1 MGAKGKSGASTFDA
15 QAFLDS
21 AGAAREVAAYRRSA
35 VIFSQGDAGDSVFY
49 IQTGGVKLSVVSTA
63 GREAIVAMLGPGDFF
78 GEGGLAGQSV
88 RRTTASAITPTSALV
103 IGKAEMMR
111 VLRAEHALSDRF
123 IAYMLSRNIRI
134 EEDLLDQLFDSTE
147 KGIARALLLRARYG
161 TKDKPDRILPQVS
174 PAALAKQV
182 GTTPERISAVL
193 EKFTRLGFIA
203 DRPAG
208 TEISTSLLSVV
219 LHD

>member
-1 MGAKGKSGASTFDA
+1 MGAKSNIDASTFDA

-21 AGAAREVAAYRRSA
+21 AGAAREVAAYRRSE
-35 VIFSQGDAGDSVFY
+35 VIFAQGDAGDSVFY
-49 IQTGGVKLSVVSTA
+49 IQAGGVKLSVVSTA

-88 RRTTASAITPTSALV
+88 RKTTATALTPTTVLV

-134 EEDLLDQLFDSTE
+134 EEDLLDQLFDTTE
-147 KGIARALLLRARYG
+147 KGLARSLLLRARYG
-161 TKDKPDRILPQVS
+161 TRDKPDRILPKLS
-174 PAALAKQV
+174 PAALAKMV
-182 GTTPERISAVL
+182 GTTPERISAIL
-193 EKFTRLGFIA
+193 EKFTRLGFVEE
-203 DRPAG
+203 RPAG
-208 TEISTSLLSVV
+208 LAVSTSLLSVV

>member
-1 MGAKGKSGASTFDA
+1 MGARSTTGAGTFDA

-21 AGAAREVAAYRRSA
+21 TGAAREVVAYRRSEP
-35 VIFSQGDAGDSVFY
+35 IFAQGDAGDSLFY
-49 IQTGGVKLSVVSTA
+49 IQAGGVKLSAVSTS
-63 GREAIVAMLGPGDFF
+63 GREAVVAMLGPGDFF

-88 RRTTASAITPTSALV
+88 RRTTATALTPTDVLV
-103 IGKAEMMR
+103 IGKIEMMR

-123 IAYMLSRNIRI
+123 IAYMLSRNIRL

-147 KGIARALLLRARYG
+147 RGIARALLLLARYG
-161 TKDKPDRILPQVS
+161 TKDKPERILPLVS
-174 PAALAKQV
+174 PAALARSV
-182 GTTPERISAVL
+182 GTTPARISTIL
-193 EKFTRLGFIA
+193 KKFTRLGFIA
-203 DRPAG
+203 DGPAG

>member
-1 MGAKGKSGASTFDA
+1 VGDKHDIGASTFDA

-21 AGAAREVAAYRRSA
+21 AGAARDVAAYRRSE
-35 VIFSQGDAGDSVFY
+35 VIFTQGDAGDSVFY
-49 IQTGGVKLSVVSTA
+49 IQAGGVKLSVVSTA

-88 RRTTASAITPTSALV
+88 RKTTATALTPTTVLM

-134 EEDLLDQLFDSTE
+134 EEDLLDQLFDSAE
-147 KGIARALLLRARYG
+147 KGLARNLLLRARYG
-161 TKDKPDRILPQVS
+161 TKDRPDTIVPTLS
-174 PAALAKQV
+174 PAALAKLV
-182 GTTPERISAVL
+182 GTTPERISAIL
-193 EKFTRLGFIA
+193 EKFTRLGFVEE
-203 DRPAG
+203 RPAG
-208 TEISTSLLSVV
+208 LAVSTSLLSVV

>member
-1 MGAKGKSGASTFDA
+1 MGAKGHTGASTFDA

-21 AGAAREVAAYRRSA
+21 AGAAREVAAYRRSE
-35 VIFSQGDAGDSVFY
+35 VIFLQGDAGDSVFY
-49 IQTGGVKLSVVSTA
+49 IQAGGVKLSVVSTA

-88 RRTTASAITPTSALV
+88 RKTTATALTPTTVLV

-134 EEDLLDQLFDSTE
+134 EEDLLDQLFDSAE
-147 KGIARALLLRARYG
+147 KGLARNLLLRARYG
-161 TKDKPDRILPQVS
+161 TKDRPDTLVPALS
-174 PAALAKQV
+174 PAALAKLV
-182 GTTPERISAVL
+182 GTTPERISAIL
-193 EKFTRLGFIA
+193 EKFTRLGFVEE
-203 DRPAG
+203 RPAG
-208 TEISTSLLSVV
+208 LAVSTSLLSVV

>member
-1 MGAKGKSGASTFDA
+1 MEANRTTSTIPFNVE
-15 QAFLDS
+15 AFLDL
-21 AGAAREVAAYRRSA
+21 AGAAREVAAYRRSE
-35 VIFSQGDAGDSVFY
+35 VIFLQGEAGDSVFY
-49 IQTGGVKLSVVSTA
+49 IQAGGVKLSAVSTA

-88 RRTTASAITPTSALV
+88 RRTTATALTPTTALV
-103 IGKAEMMR
+103 IGKAEMIR

-123 IAYMLSRNIRI
+123 IAYMLSRNARL

-161 TKDKPDRILPQVS
+161 TKDKPDRLLQKMS
-174 PAALAKQV
+174 PAALASLV
-182 GTTPERISAVL
+182 GTTPARIGVVL
-193 EKFTRLGFIA
+193 EKFTRLGFVK
-203 DRPAG
+203 DSPAG
-208 TEISTSLLSVV
+208 LAINTSLLSVV